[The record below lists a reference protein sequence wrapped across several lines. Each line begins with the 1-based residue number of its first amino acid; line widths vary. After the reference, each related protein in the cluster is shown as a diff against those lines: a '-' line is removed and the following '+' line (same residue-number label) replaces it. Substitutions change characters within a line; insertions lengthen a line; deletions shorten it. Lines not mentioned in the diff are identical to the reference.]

1 MATKPLPSPE
11 VIRQL
16 LRYEPET
23 GKLFWRSR
31 PVEMFADGEKQSQ
44 HQNCAAWNAK
54 HVGKEALI
62 AISDGYRK
70 GIIFG
75 MRIRAHRAIW
85 AIMTDEWPT
94 RGMDIDHIDGNR
106 ANNAWLNLRP
116 ATRSQNN
123 MNAGV
128 RADNRSGFKGVGF
141 HVASGL
147 WYARVTVSR
156 RVISL
161 GYHKSFEAAVA
172 ARIEGEKRHFGK
184 FSSLNRTV

>member
-1 MATKPLPSPE
+1 MAVCRDRRDFTRAEVLSLLSYDPS
-11 VIRQL
+11 
-16 LRYEPET
+16 T
-23 GKLFWRSR
+23 G
-31 PVEMFADGEKQSQ
+31 MFAWVNSSIPT
-44 HQNCAAWNAK
+44 K
-54 HVGKEALI
+54 HNGKPAGTI
-62 AISDGYRK
+62 KDGYIQIK
-70 GIIFG
+70 VFG
-75 MRIRAHRAIW
+75 RVYRAHHLAW
-85 AIMTDEWPT
+85 LIMTGEWPT
-94 RGMDIDHIDGNR
+94 TDRDVEHHDGDR
-106 ANNAWLNLRP
+106 SNNAWLNLRP